1 MICDSMDVT
10 LLENFVTAQRIMTLL
25 CVCNKTF
32 YTSLVFASKA
42 YILVVCLSFA
52 LLFQLKLKFL
62 PILLGQIQEMCV
74 YSVAK
79 KVKNF
84 YFFFV
89 VFFSS
94 TKEHFKVSPSN
105 ICGVYI
111 FLIRSR
117 ASIFSYRNF
126 NSFILFANERFVIV
140 AILREHEKKQT
151 KNIIYNKHYFYFTY
165 LLST

>member
-1 MICDSMDVT
+1 MICDSLNVT
-10 LLENFVTAQRIMTLL
+10 LLENVVTAQRVTTLL

-42 YILVVCLSFA
+42 YILVFCLSFA
-52 LLFQLKLKFL
+52 LLFQLKLKLL

-74 YSVAK
+74 YSLAK

-94 TKEHFKVSPSN
+94 TKVN
-105 ICGVYI
+105 ILRYHHQI
-111 FLIRSR
+111 FVGFIFFLFAQEPRFFPIEILIR
-117 ASIFSYRNF
+117 
-126 NSFILFANERFVIV
+126 LFC
-140 AILREHEKKQT
+140 
-151 KNIIYNKHYFYFTY
+151 
-165 LLST
+165 LLTNALLQSLF